1 MAHLAA
7 PRIGWENEHLAT
19 FLLSRISF
27 VANPITVADD
37 IGSDF
42 FCTLFVSRI
51 ENNAEQLFPRN
62 SFAIQIKSTAAIIPA
77 TNKIEYLEKLELPF
91 FVGIVD
97 RTHLKLKLRIYS
109 GEYIPILF
117 TKYGIPR
124 ELQLSPAPVT
134 EIETN
139 GYCDVTQD
147 HNLVALSALL
157 RLPFVAEICA
167 QDSRENILS
176 KAQQLGELCSRMH
189 MNISAKASREYIFRL
204 DQPDAVMIMAGSGS
218 ATTFR
223 QNFYRRL
230 AEAFYNLE
238 WIHKSQRHNFKMEEF
253 RVYEKCYLGFIEAG
267 IEIPMMLREIYNR
280 LKQQLADGNSG

>member
-42 FCTLFVSRI
+42 FCTLFVSRT

-62 SFAIQIKSTAAIIPA
+62 SFAIQIKSSDAIIPA
-77 TNKIEYLEKLELPF
+77 TNKIEYLDKLELPF

-97 RTHLKLKLRIYS
+97 RAHLNLRIYS
-109 GEYIPILF
+109 GEYIPILL
-117 TKYGIPR
+117 TEYGIPR
-124 ELQLSPAPVT
+124 ELKLLPTST
-134 EIETN
+134 EEIATKR
-139 GYCDVTQD
+139 YCDVTQD
-147 HNLVALSALL
+147 HELVALSALL

-176 KAQQLGELCSRMH
+176 KAQRLGELCSRMH

-204 DQPDAVMIMAGSGS
+204 EQPNAAVIMAGSGS
-218 ATTFR
+218 ARTFR
-223 QNFYRRL
+223 QNFYLRL

-238 WIHKSQRHNFKMEEF
+238 WIHKAQRHDFKMEEF
-253 RVYEKCYLGFIEAG
+253 RVYEKCYLGLIDAG
-267 IEIPMMLREIYNR
+267 IEIPKMLQEIYNR
-280 LKQQLADGNSG
+280 LKQQLADGNSF